1 MSKTT
6 ELILLDSLLREC
18 HLIKFYGKLRT
29 SEPYKIEGRGFYKI
43 EGGMG
48 VYNFFLVLEMQGT
61 YLINPTYPEVY

>member
-1 MSKTT
+1 MSFDVLSLLMSKTT

-48 VYNFFLVLEMQGT
+48 V
-61 YLINPTYPEVY
+61 